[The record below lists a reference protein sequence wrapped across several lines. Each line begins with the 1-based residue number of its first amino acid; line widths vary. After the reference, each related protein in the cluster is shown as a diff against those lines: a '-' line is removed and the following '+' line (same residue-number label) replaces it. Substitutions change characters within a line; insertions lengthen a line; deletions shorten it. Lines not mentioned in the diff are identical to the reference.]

1 MDALEMRTNELGET
15 KMDLAKDQA
24 AYIAN
29 IPSWQ
34 KNNLK
39 PATSYACVMIEIPDG
54 YRLATEEEMQKPKPE
69 HAKFFSDTERR
80 WMRIQTY
87 AWDRDLL
94 YALPIK
100 PAKRTITIDGKDIEI
115 SEEGYKALKASLT
128 K

>member
-1 MDALEMRTNELGET
+1 MKALEMRTNELGVT
-15 KMDLAKDQA
+15 KMDTAKDQA
-24 AYIAN
+24 AYIVN
-29 IPSWQ
+29 IPRWQ
-34 KNNLK
+34 KNSLK

-54 YRLATEEEMQKPKPE
+54 YRLATEEDMKKPKPE

-80 WMRIQTY
+80 WKRVQTY
-87 AWDRDLL
+87 AWARNLL

-115 SEEGYKALKASLT
+115 SEESYKALKASLT